1 MGRSSVLIVVGIL
14 VAAVSGLGCSSQP
27 PPLTPDTWNGGSGD
41 GPIAVASAPDA
52 SSLRAFADQER
63 ERINAL
69 LDVAERREL
78 REGGP
83 PVLREMKEQARRLD
97 KIEARLN
104 EIDQGAVRASARD
117 EELELVSVELR
128 RVHTSVTLLA
138 DTIR

>member
-14 VAAVSGLGCSSQP
+14 VSASFVLGCPSQQ
-27 PPLTPDTWNGGSGD
+27 PPLTPEPWNGGGGD
-41 GPIAVASAPDA
+41 GPIAVAAAPDA
-52 SSLRAFADQER
+52 SSLRVLAERER

-97 KIEARLN
+97 KIETRLN
-104 EIDQGAVRASARD
+104 EIDQGAVRATDRD

-128 RVHTSVTLLA
+128 RLHTTVTLLA
-138 DTIR
+138 DTLQ